1 LIEVEKTSGKE
12 DSSTVKGG
20 RWRRLPELPDEIF
33 DIWHKP
39 GGALN
44 PSSVVA
50 TVDTDGKPRIAPFG
64 SLRAV
69 TPGLLRLVT
78 LRHHDTYANLAR
90 DGHVMVALLSPP
102 NLAVSVSGHARVVRE
117 KMSTDERFAVIDIDV
132 KEVKNDMPF
141 RIDIETAIN
150 ISPGSEF
157 STWWS
162 TVWKELEKM

>member
-1 LIEVEKTSGKE
+1 MEKMSGEE
-12 DSSTVKGG
+12 DSSSSKGE
-20 RWRRLPELPDEIF
+20 RWRRLSELPEEIF
-33 DIWHKP
+33 DIWQKP

-64 SLRAV
+64 SLRAI
-69 TPGLLRLVT
+69 TPQLLRLVS

-90 DGHVMVALLSPP
+90 DGRVMVALLSPP
-102 NLAVSVSGHARVVRE
+102 NLAVSVSGRARVVRE

-132 KEVKNDMPF
+132 DEVKNDMPF
-141 RIDIETAIN
+141 RIDIESAIN
-150 ISPGSEF
+150 ISPRSEF
-157 STWWS
+157 NTWWH

>member
-1 LIEVEKTSGKE
+1 MSGEE
-12 DSSTVKGG
+12 DSSSGEGG
-20 RWRRLPELPDEIF
+20 RWRRLPELPEDIF
-33 DIWHKP
+33 DIWRKP

-50 TVDTDGKPRIAPFG
+50 TVDKDGKPRIAPFG

-69 TPGLLRLVT
+69 TPRLLRLVS

-90 DGHVMVALLSPP
+90 DGRVMVALLSPP
-102 NLAVSVSGHARVVRE
+102 NLAVSVSGQAHVVRE

-132 KEVKNDMPF
+132 DEVKNDMPF
-141 RIDIETAIN
+141 RIDIESAIN
-150 ISPGSEF
+150 ISPRSEF
-157 STWWS
+157 TKWWN

>member
-1 LIEVEKTSGKE
+1 MSGKE
-12 DSSTVKGG
+12 DSSSDKGG
-20 RWRRLPELPDEIF
+20 RWRRLPELPEEIF
-33 DIWHKP
+33 DIWQKP
-39 GGALN
+39 DGELN

-50 TVDTDGKPRIAPFG
+50 TVDADGKPRVAPFG

-69 TPGLLRLVT
+69 TPRLLRLIS

-90 DGHVMVALLSPP
+90 DGRVMVSLLSPP
-102 NLAVSVSGHARVVRE
+102 NLAVGVSGRARVVRE

-132 KEVKNDMPF
+132 DEVKNDMPF
-141 RIDIETAIN
+141 RIDIESAIN
-150 ISPGSEF
+150 ISPQSEF